1 MEPSSSDAS
10 MELNSDNSCESNN
23 TEEFLCDVDE
33 QYVPKVGMLFQ
44 SLEEARNFY
53 RDYAKH
59 AGFAIKIRNT
69 NK

>member
-1 MEPSSSDAS
+1 MEALSSDAS
-10 MELNSDNSCESNN
+10 VELNSDNSCKSNN

-59 AGFAIKIRNT
+59 AGFAIK
-69 NK
+69 K